1 MDNLRGSIIDLIIA
15 EEGNPASEHLGGQF
29 KEVTDRFWV
38 TRSHESVRF
47 EINTLINAVRFA

>member
-15 EEGNPASEHLGGQF
+15 EEGNPASEAPWRAVQGSYRSIL
-29 KEVTDRFWV
+29 
-38 TRSHESVRF
+38 SHESVRF